1 MIGYANFRLWV
12 PGGQVP
18 RGWRGG
24 GGGGDKR
31 KDDRSF
37 LPSFMWCHQ
46 ESNRGHKDFQSF
58 ALPTELWH
66 LALDCECKVIAFCR
80 IHQIFSQLFFKKS
93 IIAIKM
99 VVRDGCGGYKG
110 RTFGTQSLIYPQSRH
125 PAWRHAPR
133 MAQPNIPGEVVARLR
148 TTSGVR
154 FYWGI
159 LFPACRHA
167 PAWRNTGLRTAAI
180 PCRGLRLPRLSTAP
194 LHCAPSKPAPLHCVA
209 PTAPPRS
216 LCCSTAPPR
225 SLHRS
230 TAPLHCAAPM
240 RCLEARAAAR
250 GRKKGVHGGTP

>member
-1 MIGYANFRLWV
+1 MQKIALFLHFMIGYANFRLWV

-24 GGGGDKR
+24 ARCGDKR

-99 VVRDGCGGYKG
+99 VVRDGRGGYEG
-110 RTFGTQSLIYPQSRH
+110 RTFGTHSLIYPQSRH
-125 PAWRHAPR
+125 PA
-133 MAQPNIPGEVVARLR
+133 
-148 TTSGVR
+148 
-154 FYWGI
+154 
-159 LFPACRHA
+159 CRHV
-167 PAWRNTGLRTAAI
+167 PAWRSPTSLARWLHGYAPPPGCDFVGEFRSPHVAM
-180 PCRGLRLPRLSTAP
+180 PPRGEIRGYARLPS
-194 LHCAPSKPAPLHCVA
+194 PA
-209 PTAPPRS
+209 
-216 LCCSTAPPR
+216 
-225 SLHRS
+225 
-230 TAPLHCAAPM
+230 
-240 RCLEARAAAR
+240 
-250 GRKKGVHGGTP
+250 GD

>member
-31 KDDRSF
+31 KDDRDF

-80 IHQIFSQLFFKKS
+80 IHQIFSQLFFKNFNNWRKF
-93 IIAIKM
+93 A
-99 VVRDGCGGYKG
+99 VHGAVDATGAY
-110 RTFGTQSLIYPQSRH
+110 L
-125 PAWRHAPR
+125 RHAFLDISAIPAQIR
-133 MAQPNIPGEVVARLR
+133 KCRVVMNRGTTPGCSHLQPNIPCEVVARLR

-154 FYWGI
+154 FGWGI
-159 LFPACRHA
+159 SFPACRHA

-180 PCRGLRLPRLSTAP
+180 PCRGLRLPR
-194 LHCAPSKPAPLHCVA
+194 
-209 PTAPPRS
+209 
-216 LCCSTAPPR
+216 
-225 SLHRS
+225 RS
-230 TAPLHCAAPM
+230 TALPQSLC
-240 RCLEARAAAR
+240 RRKRAQKRRAR
-250 GRKKGVHGGTP
+250 GHALVTKKFTYYELLFHCLGGLDGAIGEGGYHDVHALKRLE

>member
-80 IHQIFSQLFFKKS
+80 IHQIFSQLFFKNFNNCDKN
-93 IIAIKM
+93 
-99 VVRDGCGGYKG
+99 GCEGWVWRLQGAY
-110 RTFGTQSLIYPQSRH
+110 L
-125 PAWRHAPR
+125 RHAFLDISAIPAPR
-133 MAQPNIPGEVVARLR
+133 ISPRPRVAQPNIPGEVVARLR

-154 FYWGI
+154 FCWGI
-159 LFPACRHA
+159 SFPACRHA

-194 LHCAPSKPAPLHCVA
+194 
-209 PTAPPRS
+209 PRS
-216 LCCSTAPPR
+216 ACR
-225 SLHRS
+225 RK
-230 TAPLHCAAPM
+230 
-240 RCLEARAAAR
+240 RAQKRRAR
-250 GRKKGVHGGTP
+250 GHALVTKKFTYYELLFHCLGGLDGAIGEGGYHDVHALKRLE

>member
-1 MIGYANFRLWV
+1 MQKIALFLHFMIGYANFRLWV

-99 VVRDGCGGYKG
+99 VVKDGCGGYKG
-110 RTFGTQSLIYPQSRH
+110 RTFGTHSLIYPQSRH
-125 PAWRHAPR
+125 PA
-133 MAQPNIPGEVVARLR
+133 
-148 TTSGVR
+148 
-154 FYWGI
+154 Y
-159 LFPACRHA
+159 RHA
-167 PAWRNTGLRTAAI
+167 PAWRSPTSWARWLHGYAPPPGCDLVGGFRSPHVAT
-180 PCRGLRLPRLSTAP
+180 PPRGEIRGYARLPS
-194 LHCAPSKPAPLHCVA
+194 PA
-209 PTAPPRS
+209 
-216 LCCSTAPPR
+216 
-225 SLHRS
+225 
-230 TAPLHCAAPM
+230 
-240 RCLEARAAAR
+240 
-250 GRKKGVHGGTP
+250 GD